1 MENQDVIYKK
11 ENGIAT
17 ITLNR
22 PDKMNP
28 FMREIT
34 NGIYESMEDASK
46 DDDVRVVI
54 ITGTG
59 RAFCSG
65 ADVRA
70 MADRASQ
77 QARTENA
84 QAVTDNR
91 LPHVPFGLLFTECEK
106 PVIAAINGVAI
117 GAGLD
122 LALGCDI
129 RIASDRA
136 QLSEAYIRR
145 GMPPVSGGAY
155 FLPRLVGI
163 DKACQL
169 IFTGD
174 MIDAKEA
181 ERIGLVTMVVPH
193 DELESTTRELAE
205 RIAKGPL
212 QAMKYAKKAIYSGLT
227 TDLKTSL
234 DYTMAARI
242 ELLKTDDHRE
252 GTVSFVEK
260 RAPVFKN
267 KK

>member
-1 MENQDVIYKK
+1 METQDLLYKK

-28 FMREIT
+28 LMREIS
-34 NGIYESMEDASK
+34 NGIFESMEDASN
-46 DDDVRVVI
+46 DDNVRVII

-65 ADVRA
+65 ADVKA
-70 MADRASQ
+70 MAERATNPEAQ
-77 QARTENA
+77 Q
-84 QAVTDNR
+84 VTQSSPPR
-91 LPHVPFGLLFTECEK
+91 KHFALLFHECEK

-117 GAGLD
+117 GVGLD
-122 LALGCDI
+122 IALACDI

-145 GMPPVSGGAY
+145 GITPAAGGTY
-155 FLPRLVGI
+155 FLPKLVGI

-174 MIDAKEA
+174 MVDAKEA

-193 DELESTTRELAE
+193 DDLESATMELAE
-205 RIAKGPL
+205 KIAKGPL
-212 QAMKYAKKAIYSGLT
+212 QAIKYAKKAIYDGLT
-227 TDLKTSL
+227 TDLKTNL
-234 DYTMAARI
+234 EYTMAVRQ
-242 ELLKTDDHRE
+242 ELIKTEDHRE

-260 RAPVFKN
+260 RAPVFK
-267 KK
+267 KKK